1 MDSFEDALDRLD
13 MDWWDVDSIDALR
26 EALSFALRDKETG
39 APGRFTSTM
48 LEVAN
53 IYAQTR
59 QQQITDLGFNIGQF
73 ARGGVQITQLRDE
86 RGRFVTSG
94 AANITARL
102 AEEVS

>member
-53 IYAQTR
+53 IYTQTR
-59 QQQITDLGFNIGQF
+59 QQQITDLGFTIGQF
-73 ARGGVQITQLRDE
+73 QRGGMAITQLRDE

-102 AEEVS
+102 AEELS